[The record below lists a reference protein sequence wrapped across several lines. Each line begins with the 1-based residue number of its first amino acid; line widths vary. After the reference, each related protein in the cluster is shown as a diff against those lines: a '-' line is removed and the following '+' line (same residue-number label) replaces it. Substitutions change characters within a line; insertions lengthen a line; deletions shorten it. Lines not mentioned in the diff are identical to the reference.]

1 MHGIVSYLK
10 FVRLSKHHYLLL
22 GTVMGTVLGTVM
34 GTGWALDG
42 HWLGTA
48 GGTKAGP

>member
-1 MHGIVSYLK
+1 M
-10 FVRLSKHHYLLL
+10 SKHHYLLL

-42 HWLGTA
+42 HCRRHKSGI
-48 GGTKAGP
+48 GIVCK